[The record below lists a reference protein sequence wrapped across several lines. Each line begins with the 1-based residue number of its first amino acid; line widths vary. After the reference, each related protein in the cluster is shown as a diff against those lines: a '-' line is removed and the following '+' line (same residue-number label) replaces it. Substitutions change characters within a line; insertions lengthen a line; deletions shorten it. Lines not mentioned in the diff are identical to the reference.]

1 MPNAREHFEAG
12 RLAEAI
18 TVMNEEVKGNPRD
31 ADRRGFL
38 AELLCLAGNLERAD
52 LQLDAIGQQD
62 PKLAL
67 GVSLS
72 RQLIRG
78 EQARRQFFSDGR
90 LPEMFGAPPEHL
102 RLSLE
107 ASIRLREG
115 AVPEAVDLLARAE
128 ASRLPLAGS
137 HNGQA
142 FDDFRD
148 LDDVIAG
155 VFEVVTSV
163 GKYYVIPMER
173 VAFVEFHPPERPR
186 DLMWRRAQMNV
197 LDGPEGEVYIPVSY
211 VPPASVAPTA
221 VSDAAR
227 LGRVTDWVGGEGSP
241 VRGIGQR
248 SFLVGEESV
257 GILEL
262 GRIDFTTDPT

>member
-1 MPNAREHFEAG
+1 MPTVREHFEAG

-18 TVMNEEVKGNPRD
+18 AAMNEEVRANPRD

-38 AELLCLAGNLERAD
+38 GELLCLAGNLERAD
-52 LQLDAIGQQD
+52 LQLDAIGQED
-62 PKLAL
+62 PKLAV
-67 GVSLS
+67 GVALF

-90 LPEMFGAPPEHL
+90 LPEMLGEPSEHL
-102 RLSLE
+102 RLFLE

-115 AVPEAVDLLARAE
+115 ATAEATELLARAE
-128 ASRLPLAGS
+128 TSRASLAGT

-148 LDDVIAG
+148 LDDLIAG

-173 VAFVEFHPPERPR
+173 VAFVEFRPPEHPR
-186 DLMWRRAQMNV
+186 DLMWRRALMNV
-197 LDGPEGEVYIPVSY
+197 LDGPEGEVYIPVAY
-211 VPPASVAPTA
+211 VPPASLPPGVVT
-221 VSDAAR
+221 DAAR
-227 LGRVTDWVGGEGSP
+227 LGRITDWVGGDGSP
-241 VRGIGQR
+241 VRGVGQR
-248 SFLVGEESV
+248 SFLIGEESL

-262 GRIDFTTDPT
+262 GRIEFTSERA

>member
-12 RLAEAI
+12 RLAEAV
-18 TVMNEEVKGNPRD
+18 TVMNEEVRANPRD

-38 AELLCLAGNLERAD
+38 AELLCLTGNLERAD

-67 GVSLS
+67 GVALS

-90 LPEMFGAPPEHL
+90 MPEVIGEPTERL
-102 RLSLE
+102 RLFIE
-107 ASIRLREG
+107 ASVRLREG
-115 AVPEAVDLLARAE
+115 AVAEAADVLTRLEAARA
-128 ASRLPLAGS
+128 PLAGI
-137 HNGQA
+137 HNDQP

-148 LDDVIAG
+148 LDDLIAG

-173 VAFVEFHPPERPR
+173 VAFVEFHAPERPR
-186 DLMWRRAQMNV
+186 DLMWRRALMNV
-197 LDGPEGEVYIPVSY
+197 IDGPEGEVFIPVSY
-211 VPPASVAPTA
+211 VPPGIQPPPT

-227 LGRVTDWVGGEGSP
+227 LGRITDWVGGEGEP
-241 VRGIGQR
+241 IRGIGQR
-248 SFLVGEESV
+248 SFILGEESI

-262 GRIDFTTDPT
+262 GRIDFTPAGT